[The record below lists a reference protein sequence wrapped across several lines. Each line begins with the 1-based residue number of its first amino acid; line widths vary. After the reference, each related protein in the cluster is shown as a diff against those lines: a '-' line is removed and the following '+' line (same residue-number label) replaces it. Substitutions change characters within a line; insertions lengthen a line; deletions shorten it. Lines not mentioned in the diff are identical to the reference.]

1 MIVEIKEDIFKGN
14 DFKGL
19 NYLIQILTYKQR
31 YQLFVDWS
39 IINSTELYQKFDID
53 DQQEIEASYNKIITE
68 GTESKYIISE
78 NKNSCYFNIEEA
90 IRFFIQPVS
99 IILENSLNDQYLLRA
114 IIKYFD
120 NTGEVQRQLD
130 NGWIQFEN
138 AGGCGNVENFIK
150 GKLQSFNNYTKN
162 KHIYL
167 RCFVLLDSD
176 KEYPNAPIKKTYDNL
191 LLFLNTHHVINHIL
205 EKRCMENY
213 MPKEVFD
220 YIANTSELKNWLAA
234 YDYLSMEQK
243 NFLNISIGF
252 SKKDKAGTSINLR
265 SSLEPKIKE
274 LYSDVS
280 ESNYEELDRG
290 FKLANFK
297 TEFPKQFEHHQVH
310 KNTLQGRCGNNE
322 FQDILDKISALL

>member
-150 GKLQSFNNYTKN
+150 GKLQSFNN
-162 KHIYL
+162 
-167 RCFVLLDSD
+167 F
-176 KEYPNAPIKKTYDNL
+176 
-191 LLFLNTHHVINHIL
+191 
-205 EKRCMENY
+205 
-213 MPKEVFD
+213 
-220 YIANTSELKNWLAA
+220 
-234 YDYLSMEQK
+234 QK
-243 NFLNISIGF
+243 NN
-252 SKKDKAGTSINLR
+252 K
-265 SSLEPKIKE
+265 SSYKI
-274 LYSDVS
+274 LIDS
-280 ESNYEELDRG
+280 
-290 FKLANFK
+290 
-297 TEFPKQFEHHQVH
+297 
-310 KNTLQGRCGNNE
+310 
-322 FQDILDKISALL
+322 

>member
-53 DQQEIEASYNKIITE
+53 DQKEIEESYNKIILE
-68 GTESKYIISE
+68 GTLEPKYIISE
-78 NKNSCYFNIEEA
+78 NDSSYFDIEEA
-90 IRFFIQPVS
+90 IRFFNQPVS

-150 GKLQSFNNYTKN
+150 GKFKVDPIVQTNN
-162 KHIYL
+162 
-167 RCFVLLDSD
+167 
-176 KEYPNAPIKKTYDNL
+176 
-191 LLFLNTHHVINHIL
+191 
-205 EKRCMENY
+205 
-213 MPKEVFD
+213 
-220 YIANTSELKNWLAA
+220 
-234 YDYLSMEQK
+234 
-243 NFLNISIGF
+243 
-252 SKKDKAGTSINLR
+252 
-265 SSLEPKIKE
+265 
-274 LYSDVS
+274 
-280 ESNYEELDRG
+280 
-290 FKLANFK
+290 
-297 TEFPKQFEHHQVH
+297 
-310 KNTLQGRCGNNE
+310 
-322 FQDILDKISALL
+322 ALV

>member
-39 IINSTELYQKFDID
+39 IINSTEMYQKFDID

-120 NTGEVQRQLD
+120 STKEVQRQLD

-176 KEYPNAPIKKTYDNL
+176 KEYPNAPIKTTYNNL
-191 LLFLNTHHVINHIL
+191 LSFLNTHHVINHIL

-213 MPKEVFD
+213 MPEEVFN
-220 YIANTSELKNWLAA
+220 YIANTPELKKWLAA
-234 YDYLSMEQK
+234 YVHLSMKQK
-243 NFLNISIGF
+243 DFLNICTGF
-252 SKKDKAGTSINLR
+252 SKKDQFGISTTSR
-265 SSLEPKIKE
+265 SSLNQGVKK
-274 LYSDVS
+274 LYSNIS
-280 ESNYEELDRG
+280 QYFSILI
-290 FKLANFK
+290 
-297 TEFPKQFEHHQVH
+297 KQ
-310 KNTLQGRCGNNE
+310 
-322 FQDILDKISALL
+322 KIQLHTSQSCCYI